1 MIRKILYSTTILMT
15 VILAS
20 CNNKE
25 KPLAIYDYPDKEEV
39 LSFCIEKTEYYDDRI
54 EVTFSEDSVDKVVQV
69 VCFDE
74 NFKSITDEAKYDIED
89 DVLTVY
95 SDSPEQISGLKV
107 HTHKSYEYLDIRYLD
122 SDSYAMLQYNWADD
136 YGMMPSGDQ
145 QSYYTEEE
153 KRRRKEGSERIAKQN
168 NEAFALI
175 EGIWETKDGSK
186 RLEIAKETINEI
198 EYKYIKLFDSEAD
211 DGYPETY
218 PNEEFRADSL
228 SIKGAQAEPVIVEVT
243 ECDAVDYLTIY
254 YLYNNKTELECTLTE
269 GRFYKQS

>member
-1 MIRKILYSTTILMT
+1 MIMREKQSFQSRRTLIFRSQDSYHPLKSSIIRFLYFNILRFRRNIMIRKILYSTTILMT

-153 KRRRKEGSERIAKQN
+153 KRRRKEESERIAKQN
-168 NEAFALI
+168 RE
-175 EGIWETKDGSK
+175 
-186 RLEIAKETINEI
+186 R
-198 EYKYIKLFDSEAD
+198 
-211 DGYPETY
+211 
-218 PNEEFRADSL
+218 
-228 SIKGAQAEPVIVEVT
+228 
-243 ECDAVDYLTIY
+243 
-254 YLYNNKTELECTLTE
+254 
-269 GRFYKQS
+269 